1 MSKFENILNTT
12 NEINIL
18 YTLFSLLLCIIASF
32 ILKHVYETYGRSI
45 SNKTQLSSVLPLLA
59 CIVFL
64 VISVVKSSLALSLGL
79 VGALSI
85 VRFRTPIKEP
95 EELLYLFLSIGLGV
109 GFAAGQILLTIL
121 VFISTV
127 IVILIS
133 NRSKESSNLNHYN
146 LVLEINSASENYAKK
161 LDIILKEKFNDSE
174 ISFIKYDK
182 IGEEKELYIFKINKF
197 TMLTI
202 DEINEVMK
210 KEFGSNFNVNVYNS
224 STVF

>member
-1 MSKFENILNTT
+1 MENLKNILNTT

-18 YTLFSLLLCIIASF
+18 YTFISLLLCIIASF
-32 ILKHVYETYGRSI
+32 ILKYVYEIYGKSI
-45 SNKTQLSSVLPLLA
+45 SNKSQLSNTLPLLA

-121 VFISTV
+121 VFISTI
-127 IVILIS
+127 IVILIG
-133 NRSKESSNLNHYN
+133 NRLQKSSSLHHYN
-146 LVLEINSASENYAKK
+146 LVLEIKGVSESHAKK
-161 LDIILKEKFNDSE
+161 LDNILKENFNNTE

-182 IGEEKELYIFKINKF
+182 IAEDKELYIFKINKF
-197 TMLTI
+197 DMSMT
-202 DEINEVMK
+202 EHINKILK
-210 KEFGSNFNVNVYNS
+210 KEFGPNFNLNIYNS

>member
-1 MSKFENILNTT
+1 
-12 NEINIL
+12 
-18 YTLFSLLLCIIASF
+18 
-32 ILKHVYETYGRSI
+32 
-45 SNKTQLSSVLPLLA
+45 
-59 CIVFL
+59 
-64 VISVVKSSLALSLGL
+64 LGL

-146 LVLEINSASENYAKK
+146 LVLEINSASGNYAKK
-161 LDIILKEKFNDSE
+161 LDIILKEKFSDSE